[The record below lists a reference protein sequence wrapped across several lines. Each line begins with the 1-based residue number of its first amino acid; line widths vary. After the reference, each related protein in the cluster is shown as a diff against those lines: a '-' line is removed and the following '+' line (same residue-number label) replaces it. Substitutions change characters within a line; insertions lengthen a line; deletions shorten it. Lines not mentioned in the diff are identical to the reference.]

1 MRFLTNFADLG
12 LVLPLA
18 VLVALS
24 LAAVGRRRD
33 ALAWSLAVTGTLGAM
48 LALKVSVFILPG
60 QTAPWGLTNPSGHTA
75 AGVVVYAGLLVLVG
89 ERFAPRVPIALLA
102 GAAFGL
108 LFGYT
113 RLALRVHSLPDV
125 LVGGA
130 VGLAGALVL
139 ARLAGP
145 RRPGAPAYGHAVVA
159 VIALLGMLILHGHRL
174 HAEAA
179 LRSLAAEVRS
189 VGEP

>member
-1 MRFLTNFADLG
+1 MRFLTDFADLG
-12 LVLPLA
+12 LILPLTA
-18 VLVALS
+18 LVALS

-48 LALKVSVFILPG
+48 MALKVSVFVLPG
-60 QTAPWGLTNPSGHTA
+60 QAAPWSLNPSGHTA

-113 RLALRVHSLPDV
+113 RVALRAHSLPDV
-125 LVGGA
+125 LVGAA
-130 VGLAGALVL
+130 VGLAGALIL

-145 RRPGAPAYGHAVVA
+145 RRPDAPAYGHAVVA
-159 VIALLGMLILHGHRL
+159 AIALLGVLTLHGHRL
-174 HAEAA
+174 GAEAA
-179 LRSLAAEVRS
+179 LRSVAAEVRS
-189 VGEP
+189 GGKP